1 MSLAS
6 LNCRLFI
13 RVFMEIDLYFL
24 LAGIAA
30 LTIGLSKGGL
40 PMVGMMSVPL
50 LSMVMSPVKA
60 AVMLLPLFVLTDVVA
75 VGLYRKHYSLVNLKI
90 LVPAGLLGVLMGW
103 LTASLISDMTL
114 KFIIGLVGLGFCLQ
128 TWFKRVTLD
137 MPVPASPPKG
147 LFWGALA
154 GFTSFISH
162 SGGPP
167 FQIFMLPQ
175 KLSKLELAG
184 TATLF
189 FAVVNLAKIAPYHQL
204 RPYSLNDLM
213 QLGVL
218 IPLAL
223 LGTLLGAYLTRRLN
237 EVWFYKL
244 VQISLFLVS
253 LKLIADALTGY
264 WQSNI

>member
-1 MSLAS
+1 
-6 LNCRLFI
+6 
-13 RVFMEIDLYFL
+13 MEIDFYLL
-24 LAGIAA
+24 LAGVAA
-30 LTIGLSKGGL
+30 LLIGLSKGGL

-60 AVMLLPLFVLTDVVA
+60 AVLLLPLFVLTDMMA
-75 VGLYRKHYSLVNLKI
+75 IWLYRKHYSAINLKI
-90 LVPAGLLGVLMGW
+90 LVPAGLLGVLIGW
-103 LTASLISDMTL
+103 LTASMISELTL
-114 KFIIGLVGLGFCLQ
+114 KLIIGLVGLGFCLQ
-128 TWFKRVTLD
+128 TWFKRDSVQL
-137 MPVPASPPKG
+137 PVPASRLSG
-147 LFWGALA
+147 FFWGALA

-167 FQIFMLPQ
+167 FQVYMLPQ
-175 KLSKLELAG
+175 KLSKLEFAG

-213 QLGVL
+213 QVSVL

-223 LGTLLGAYLTRRLN
+223 LGTLLGAQLTRRLN

-244 VQISLFLVS
+244 VQMGLFLVS
-253 LKLIADALTGY
+253 LKLIADALNGY
-264 WQSNI
+264 WQVNA